1 MNTVISLLVLSTL
14 PLLVVP
20 QATSVDSVKAVVEI
34 VSGDPR
40 IFSGES
46 VRLKCSIS
54 DVRSTWDYLWFRGS
68 ERLPPRGEHLLLW
81 RTHIKQSGNYYCQGV
96 RDSAVGDIHTSKSLP
111 VEINVDGGWAI
122 LQVPPTL
129 SLVGDTLV
137 VTCRVRGTPQLHE
150 VILYKDGVEV
160 RRQKGLHPHFS
171 LTDVTVAD
179 QGMYS
184 CRASWDIARRTY
196 SVISADTLLQVAE
209 VLSEPVLEIVTV
221 GDLIP
226 ANMMRLTCRHQ
237 YNAPAPKPPVHYY
250 FFRNN
255 IKLGIAT
262 SENHDL
268 VKRTPGQYTCKV
280 RVPMLGLVRW
290 SGPKSFGQVT
300 EPQVKKPPV
309 HPRDP
314 WTRALPISFPD
325 PSLPPASEP
334 TAALLS
340 PHQSTATPTVIQTA
354 EASTPSSGPPS
365 SQPAPR
371 TVPSTAQTLNETTLP
386 ETDNITEQSGDKPED
401 DSDMSGDMSGDMPE
415 DDGDTSGESGDMPEG
430 FW

>member
-1 MNTVISLLVLSTL
+1 MNAVISLLVLSTL

-20 QATSVDSVKAVVEI
+20 VATSVDSVKAAVEI

-46 VRLKCSIS
+46 VRLKCSVS

-68 ERLPPRGEHLLLW
+68 EKLPQQGEHLLLW
-81 RTHIKQSGNYYCQGV
+81 RAHVKQSGNYYCQGV
-96 RDSAVGDIHTSKSLP
+96 RDSAVGDIYTSKSLP

-137 VTCRVRGTPQLHE
+137 VTCRVRGTSQLRE
-150 VILYKDGVEV
+150 VILYKEGIEV
-160 RRQKGLHPHFS
+160 MRQKGLNPHFT
-171 LTDVTVAD
+171 LTNVTVAD

-184 CRASWDIARRTY
+184 CRASWDIERRTR
-196 SVISADTLLQVAE
+196 SVISVDTLLQVVE

-226 ANMMRLTCRHQ
+226 ANMMRLNCHHQ

-255 IKLGIAT
+255 LKLGMAT

-268 VKRTPGQYTCKV
+268 VKRTPGQYTCKI
-280 RVPMLGLVRW
+280 RVPVLGLVRW
-290 SGPKSFGQVT
+290 SQPKSFGQVT
-300 EPQVKKPPV
+300 ELQMTKPPV

-314 WTRALPISFPD
+314 WTRAPVISSPSD

-334 TAALLS
+334 TAALLP
-340 PHQSTATPTVIQTA
+340 PHQSTATPTVIQTT
-354 EASTPSSGPPS
+354 EAGTPSSGPPS

-371 TVPSTAQTLNETTLP
+371 TVPSTAQSLNKTTLP
-386 ETDNITEQSGDKPED
+386 ETDDITEQSGDTPED
-401 DSDMSGDMSGDMPE
+401 DGDVSGDMSGDMSGDGPKR
-415 DDGDTSGESGDMPEG
+415 